1 MTQINNQTT
10 SNFHEVYSNLLGI
23 SKGETAET
31 PQEVAPSDQL
41 MRDLYAS
48 ITNMVDT
55 KFSVDDIYNH
65 VNDFT
70 SFKQIVADEIFSEPE
85 LAMNTTPE
93 QKELIK
99 SVIDSIN
106 ESYQEQQKNAE
117 EKLEKL
123 KELQDEFQK
132 QTENVAKTLIAVD
145 DKQKDLLTREDVE
158 KEVEL
163 AISEMFDTLEEQQ
176 EKMLSQIA
184 ETWLEE
190 NKIAIAE
197 NVSTSIERQFLQEMQ
212 SVFAKY
218 SGLIAEQEETE
229 DKVPEEPEEDE
240 KSEKEQEELEEMVAK
255 LSQQL
260 KTLSEQVKKSVCQDK
275 DDEKDDKEPEE
286 PEEDKDDDKDDEKT
300 QTIKEQVE
308 QIQHQGIIK
317 ESKQHQDFDMT
328 EFLRSLQ

>member
-10 SNFHEVYSNLLGI
+10 SNFHEVYSKLLGI

-48 ITNMVDT
+48 ITGIVDT
-55 KFSVDDIYNH
+55 KFSIDDIYNH

-106 ESYQEQQKNAE
+106 ESYQEQLKNAE

-218 SGLIAEQEETE
+218 SGLIAEQETE
-229 DKVPEEPEEDE
+229 DKEPEEDDE
-240 KSEKEQEELEEMVAK
+240 DGKSEKEQELEEMVAK

-260 KTLSEQVKKSVCQDK
+260 KTLSEQVQKSVCQDK

-286 PEEDKDDDKDDEKT
+286 PEEDKDDDEDDEKP

-308 QIQHQGIIK
+308 QIQHQGVIK

>member
-10 SNFHEVYSNLLGI
+10 SNFHEVYSKLLGI

-31 PQEVAPSDQL
+31 PKEVAQSDQL

-48 ITNMVDT
+48 ITGIVDT
-55 KFSVDDIYNH
+55 KFSIDDIYNH

-106 ESYQEQQKNAE
+106 ESYQEQLKNAE

-218 SGLIAEQEETE
+218 SGLIAEQETE
-229 DKVPEEPEEDE
+229 DKEPEEDEDE
-240 KSEKEQEELEEMVAK
+240 KSEKEQELEEMVAK
-255 LSQQL
+255 LSHQL
-260 KTLSEQVKKSVCQDK
+260 KTLSEQVQKSVCQDK

-286 PEEDKDDDKDDEKT
+286 DDKDDEDEKPP

-317 ESKQHQDFDMT
+317 ESKQQQEFDMT

>member
-10 SNFHEVYSNLLGI
+10 SNFHEVYSKLLGI

-48 ITNMVDT
+48 ITGIVDT
-55 KFSVDDIYNH
+55 KFSIDDIYNH

-106 ESYQEQQKNAE
+106 ESYQEQLKNAE

-123 KELQDEFQK
+123 KELQDDFQK

-218 SGLIAEQEETE
+218 SGLIAEQETE
-229 DKVPEEPEEDE
+229 DKEPEEDEDE
-240 KSEKEQEELEEMVAK
+240 KSEKEQELEEMVAK
-255 LSQQL
+255 LSHQL
-260 KTLSEQVKKSVCQDK
+260 KTLSEQVQKSVCQDK

-286 PEEDKDDDKDDEKT
+286 DDKDDEDEKPP

-317 ESKQHQDFDMT
+317 ESKQQQEFDMT

>member
-10 SNFHEVYSNLLGI
+10 SNFHEVYSKLLGI

-70 SFKQIVADEIFSEPE
+70 SFKQIVADELFSDPE
-85 LAMNTTPE
+85 FSMNTTPE

-106 ESYQEQQKNAE
+106 ESYQEQLKNAE

-123 KELQDEFQK
+123 KELQDEFGK

-218 SGLIAEQEETE
+218 SGLIAEQETE
-229 DKVPEEPEEDE
+229 DKEPEEDE
-240 KSEKEQEELEEMVAK
+240 KSEKEQELEEMVAK

-260 KTLSEQVKKSVCQDK
+260 KTLSEQVQKSVCQDK

-286 PEEDKDDDKDDEKT
+286 DKDKDKDDEKP

-308 QIQHQGIIK
+308 QIQHQGFIK
-317 ESKQHQDFDMT
+317 ESKQHQNFDMT

>member
-10 SNFHEVYSNLLGI
+10 SNFHEVYSKLLGI

-255 LSQQL
+255 LSQHL

-328 EFLRSLQ
+328 EFLRSLH

>member
-10 SNFHEVYSNLLGI
+10 SNFHEVYSKLLGI

-48 ITNMVDT
+48 ITGIVDT
-55 KFSVDDIYNH
+55 KFSIDDIYNH

-106 ESYQEQQKNAE
+106 ESYQEQLKNAE

-218 SGLIAEQEETE
+218 SGLIAEQETE
-229 DKVPEEPEEDE
+229 DKEPEEDEDE
-240 KSEKEQEELEEMVAK
+240 KSEKEQELEEMVAK
-255 LSQQL
+255 LSHQL
-260 KTLSEQVKKSVCQDK
+260 KTLSEQVQKSVCQDK

-286 PEEDKDDDKDDEKT
+286 DDKDDEDEKP

-317 ESKQHQDFDMT
+317 ESKQHQEFDIT
-328 EFLRSLQ
+328 EFLRSLN

>member
-10 SNFHEVYSNLLGI
+10 SNFHEVYSKLLGI

-48 ITNMVDT
+48 ITGIVDT
-55 KFSVDDIYNH
+55 KFSIDDIYNH

-106 ESYQEQQKNAE
+106 ESYQEQLKNAE

-218 SGLIAEQEETE
+218 SGLIAEQETE
-229 DKVPEEPEEDE
+229 DKEPEEDEDE
-240 KSEKEQEELEEMVAK
+240 KSEKEQELEEMVAK
-255 LSQQL
+255 LSHQL
-260 KTLSEQVKKSVCQDK
+260 KTLSEQVQKSVCQDK

-286 PEEDKDDDKDDEKT
+286 DDKDDEDEKP

-317 ESKQHQDFDMT
+317 ESKQHQEFNMT

>member
-10 SNFHEVYSNLLGI
+10 SNFHEVYSKLLGI

-48 ITNMVDT
+48 ITGIVDT
-55 KFSVDDIYNH
+55 KFSIDDIYNH

-106 ESYQEQQKNAE
+106 ESYQEQLKNAE

-218 SGLIAEQEETE
+218 SGLIAEQETE
-229 DKVPEEPEEDE
+229 DKEPEEDEDE
-240 KSEKEQEELEEMVAK
+240 KSEKEQELEEMVAK
-255 LSQQL
+255 LSHQL
-260 KTLSEQVKKSVCQDK
+260 KTLSEQVQKSVCQDK

-286 PEEDKDDDKDDEKT
+286 DDKDDEDEKP

-317 ESKQHQDFDMT
+317 ESIQQQEFDMT

>member
-1 MTQINNQTT
+1 
-10 SNFHEVYSNLLGI
+10 
-23 SKGETAET
+23 
-31 PQEVAPSDQL
+31 
-41 MRDLYAS
+41 
-48 ITNMVDT
+48 VD
-55 KFSVDDIYNH
+55 
-65 VNDFT
+65 
-70 SFKQIVADEIFSEPE
+70 IVKVHYDE
-85 LAMNTTPE
+85 
-93 QKELIK
+93 
-99 SVIDSIN
+99 
-106 ESYQEQQKNAE
+106 
-117 EKLEKL
+117 
-123 KELQDEFQK
+123 ELQDEFEK

-218 SGLIAEQEETE
+218 SGLIAEQETE
-229 DKVPEEPEEDE
+229 DKEPEEDDEDE
-240 KSEKEQEELEEMVAK
+240 KSEKEQELEEMVAK
-255 LSQQL
+255 LSQHL
-260 KTLSEQVKKSVCQDK
+260 KTLSEQVQKSVSQDK

-286 PEEDKDDDKDDEKT
+286 DDEDKDDEKP

-308 QIQHQGIIK
+308 QIQHQGFIK
-317 ESKQHQDFDMT
+317 ESKQHQNFDMT
-328 EFLRSLQ
+328 DFLRSLQ

>member
-10 SNFHEVYSNLLGI
+10 SNFHEVYSKLLGI

-48 ITNMVDT
+48 ITGIVDT
-55 KFSVDDIYNH
+55 KFSIDDIYNH

-106 ESYQEQQKNAE
+106 ESYQEQLKNAE

-218 SGLIAEQEETE
+218 SGLIAEQETE
-229 DKVPEEPEEDE
+229 DKEPEEDEDE
-240 KSEKEQEELEEMVAK
+240 KSEKEQELEEMVAK
-255 LSQQL
+255 LSHQL
-260 KTLSEQVKKSVCQDK
+260 KTLSEQVQKSVCQDK

-286 PEEDKDDDKDDEKT
+286 DDKDDEDEKP

-317 ESKQHQDFDMT
+317 ESKQHQEFDIT
-328 EFLRSLQ
+328 EFLRSL

>member
-10 SNFHEVYSNLLGI
+10 SNFHEVYSKLLGI

-48 ITNMVDT
+48 ITGIVDT
-55 KFSVDDIYNH
+55 KFSIDDIYNH

-106 ESYQEQQKNAE
+106 ESYQEQLKNAE

-218 SGLIAEQEETE
+218 SGLIAEQETE
-229 DKVPEEPEEDE
+229 DKEPEEDEDE
-240 KSEKEQEELEEMVAK
+240 KSEKEQELEEMVAK
-255 LSQQL
+255 LSHQL
-260 KTLSEQVKKSVCQDK
+260 KTLSEQVQKSVCQDK

-286 PEEDKDDDKDDEKT
+286 DDKDDEDEKPP

-317 ESKQHQDFDMT
+317 ESKQQQEFDMT

>member
-10 SNFHEVYSNLLGI
+10 SNFHEVYSKLLGI

-41 MRDLYAS
+41 MRELYAS

-70 SFKQIVADEIFSEPE
+70 SFKQIVADEIFSDPE
-85 LAMNTTPE
+85 FSMNTTPE

-106 ESYQEQQKNAE
+106 ESYQEQLKNAE

-123 KELQDEFQK
+123 KELQDEFGK

-218 SGLIAEQEETE
+218 SGLIAEQETE
-229 DKVPEEPEEDE
+229 DKEPEEDE
-240 KSEKEQEELEEMVAK
+240 KSEKEQELEEMVAK

-260 KTLSEQVKKSVCQDK
+260 KTLSEQVQKSVCQDK

-286 PEEDKDDDKDDEKT
+286 DKDDDKEDEKP

-308 QIQHQGIIK
+308 QIQHQGFIK
-317 ESKQHQDFDMT
+317 ESKQHQNFDMT

>member
-10 SNFHEVYSNLLGI
+10 SNFHEVYSKLLGI

-255 LSQQL
+255 LSQHL

-317 ESKQHQDFDMT
+317 ESKQHQDFDMR

>member
-10 SNFHEVYSNLLGI
+10 SNFHEVYSKLLGI

-48 ITNMVDT
+48 ITGIVDT
-55 KFSVDDIYNH
+55 KFSIDDIYNH

-106 ESYQEQQKNAE
+106 ESYQEQLKNAE

-218 SGLIAEQEETE
+218 SGLIAEQETE
-229 DKVPEEPEEDE
+229 DKEPEEDEDE
-240 KSEKEQEELEEMVAK
+240 KSEKEQELEEMVAK
-255 LSQQL
+255 LSHQL
-260 KTLSEQVKKSVCQDK
+260 KTLSEQVQKSVCQDK

-286 PEEDKDDDKDDEKT
+286 DDKDDEDEKP

-317 ESKQHQDFDMT
+317 ESKQQQEFDMT

>member
-1 MTQINNQTT
+1 MTQINNQNT
-10 SNFHEVYSNLLGI
+10 SNFHEVYSKMLGI
-23 SKGETAET
+23 SKGEVGQE
-31 PQEVAPSDQL
+31 QVEVAPSDQL

-48 ITNMVDT
+48 INNMVDT
-55 KFSVDDIYNH
+55 KFSVDGIYNH

-70 SFKQIVADEIFSEPE
+70 SFKQIVADELFSDPE
-85 LAMNTTPE
+85 LAKNTTPE

-99 SVIDSIN
+99 SVIDTIN
-106 ESYQEQQKNAE
+106 ESYQEQIKKADEQ
-117 EKLEKL
+117 LGKL

-145 DKQKDLLTREDVE
+145 DKQKDLLTREDVQR
-158 KEVEL
+158 EVEL
-163 AISEMFDTLEEQQ
+163 AISEMFETLEEQQ
-176 EKMLSQIA
+176 EQMLSQIA
-184 ETWLEE
+184 ETWLDE

-197 NVSTSIERQFLQEMQ
+197 NVSTSIERQFMQEMQ

-218 SGLIAEQEETE
+218 SGLIAEQETE
-229 DKVPEEPEEDE
+229 DKEPEEDE
-240 KSEKEQEELEEMVAK
+240 KSEKEQELEEMVAK

-260 KTLSEQVKKSVCQDK
+260 KTLSEQVQKSVCQDK

-286 PEEDKDDDKDDEKT
+286 DKDDDKEDEKP

-308 QIQHQGIIK
+308 QIQHQGFIK
-317 ESKQHQDFDMT
+317 ESKQHQNFDMT